1 VSIKAFLTRASVPL
15 AVTVL
20 ALGAASGAGAADT
33 KSAAP
38 ADPSVLATVNGKAVT
53 QADVEAAASAQLKQL
68 ESEYQKNRHDL
79 IENTLTSVVQQR
91 LLDAEAAATG
101 KTKDQLLAD
110 IKPAAVTDADVDAFY
125 EQNKAQ
131 IPRPKDQVAGQ
142 IKAYLEQ
149 QGQGKAR
156 ETYFAGLQQKYP
168 VDIKLE
174 PVRVAVDAIGPSRGP
189 ANAPVTI
196 VEFSDFQCPFCGR
209 LKPTMDQVLAKYGDK
224 VHLVFRQYPLPFHQ
238 NAQKAAEAALCAADQ
253 GKFWELHDAM
263 FTNQQA
269 LAVTDLKAKAK
280 ELGMNADTFGQC
292 VDSGAK
298 AGLVLADVNAGSAVG
313 VNGTPAMFVNGRF
326 INGAVPLEDI
336 TKVIDDELRR
346 HGAK

>member
-1 VSIKAFLTRASVPL
+1 M
-15 AVTVL
+15 
-20 ALGAASGAGAADT
+20 AA
-33 KSAAP
+33 
-38 ADPSVLATVNGKAVT
+38 
-53 QADVEAAASAQLKQL
+53 AQLKQL
-68 ESEYQKNRHDL
+68 ENEYQKNRHDL
-79 IENTLTSVVQQR
+79 IENTLPSVVQQR

-101 KTKDQLLAD
+101 KTADQLLAD
-110 IKPAAVTDADVDAFY
+110 LKPAAVTDADVDAFY
-125 EQNKAQ
+125 EQNEAQ

-156 ETYFAGLQQKYP
+156 EAYFASLQQKYP

-174 PVRVAVDAIGPSRGP
+174 PTRVAVDAIGPSRGP
-189 ANAPVTI
+189 VNAPVTI

-263 FTNQQA
+263 FGNQQA
-269 LAVTDLKAKAK
+269 LAVADLKAKAK

-298 AGLVLADVNAGSAVG
+298 ASLVLADVNAGSAVG

-346 HGAK
+346 HNVK